1 MTLRDL
7 AKNRAE
13 ASRDW
18 GISAT
23 KNQPSPIIEF
33 EQISLRGYSSRF
45 SCVPLFFQKWQCDS
59 KFYLWLY
66 FSLLCFAF
74 LQGGKRF
81 GYLLILSDA
90 IWNSDLLR
98 KIRWSIAI
106 FQKKKKKKCGFPS
119 LVICRAQTL
128 VVGLFLPYFLFPPL
142 SCVIASFTQFPPF
155 FFFFFL
161 KLPTL
166 ASYFFIGFASPNN
179 QTNHIFYL
187 PLLFLS
193 LHLRLH
199 CQQLDLLLHIFI
211 YFLVRSHCSFP
222 FRDFLPPFAFLDIP
236 FQLHQKMQG
245 DSFSLFFL
253 NFLFLFA
260 LILFFKISLH
270 WASTF
275 CWWDPFLFS
284 PLSLNR
290 QAESPANQVFS
301 FEYFLFFSPSFSDW
315 DQFRQS
321 FLSFF
326 VVVFHFSIFSIFS
339 SKILMCNLSFLWGFM
354 LYQHEK
360 ANGCD

>member
-66 FSLLCFAF
+66 FSFLCFAF

-106 FQKKKKKKCGFPS
+106 FQKKKKKCGFPS

-155 FFFFFL
+155 FFFFFWNFQL
-161 KLPTL
+161 WLHTFSLDLHLRITKPITFSTFLCSFSHFTSDCIANNL
-166 ASYFFIGFASPNN
+166 TFSCIFLFIFWCEAIAVFLSE
-179 QTNHIFYL
+179 ISYL
-187 PLLFLS
+187 PLLS
-193 LHLRLH
+193 L
-199 CQQLDLLLHIFI
+199 
-211 YFLVRSHCSFP
+211 
-222 FRDFLPPFAFLDIP
+222 
-236 FQLHQKMQG
+236 
-245 DSFSLFFL
+245 
-253 NFLFLFA
+253 
-260 LILFFKISLH
+260 ISL
-270 WASTF
+270 SNF
-275 CWWDPFLFS
+275 IKKCKVIP
-284 PLSLNR
+284 
-290 QAESPANQVFS
+290 
-301 FEYFLFFSPSFSDW
+301 
-315 DQFRQS
+315 

-326 VVVFHFSIFSIFS
+326 
-339 SKILMCNLSFLWGFM
+339 
-354 LYQHEK
+354 
-360 ANGCD
+360 